1 MVEFLEVVSMHHVVR
16 QLEKIAER
24 YAPSRM
30 LSYELAH
37 VFMALQLTRKNGKIS
52 RKMLMDELKLGE
64 GSIKTLVKHLKMQG
78 YVETSNAGMWLTKKG
93 ETIYDKLESAI
104 PKEMPLE
111 KCSLG
116 LGDYNHA
123 ILVKGLGNEIKTGIE
138 QRDAAIKVGALGA
151 TTLIFQENKFLMPD
165 RSQDSL
171 RKDAKLRNEM
181 LENLKPEENDVI
193 IIASSNNKRNADLA
207 AKSAALE
214 TIADHEKHF

>member
-1 MVEFLEVVSMHHVVR
+1 MAYCHVQR
-16 QLEKIAER
+16 R
-24 YAPSRM
+24 TGRM
-30 LSYELAH
+30 LSYELSH

-52 RKMLMDELKLGE
+52 RTVLMTELKLGE

-78 YVETSNAGMWLTKKG
+78 YIETSNAGMWLTKKG
-93 ETIYDKLESAI
+93 EIIYDKLESAI
-104 PKEMPLE
+104 PKEMPLG
-111 KCSLG
+111 KYSLG

-138 QRDAAIKVGALGA
+138 QRDAAIMIGALGA

-171 RKDAKLRNEM
+171 RKDAKLRHEM

-193 IIASSNNKRNADLA
+193 IIASSNNKRNA
-207 AKSAALE
+207 
-214 TIADHEKHF
+214 